1 MLQSYKT
8 EVTVIKN
15 LKWQIS
21 LGILLVFLSILV
33 YIIHYFIFRDPHHI
47 FIYLIGDIAFVFFE
61 VLLVT
66 LVIHSLLDRKEYQE
80 KLEKINMLIGVFF
93 SVLGLKLISIVSA
106 ADPNI
111 ESLEKK
117 INLNAKGLNKNF
129 SELSNTVHEMAFD
142 IDITKIDLG
151 ELKQLLVSQGD
162 FLTRLL
168 ENPTL
173 FEHETFT
180 ELLRSVF
187 HLYEELSYRKNINTI
202 IGPDLNHIKEDI
214 KRCYAHLVFQWL
226 IHMNHLKTQYPY
238 LYSLAVRTNPFDT
251 DACIEIRN

>member
-1 MLQSYKT
+1 M
-8 EVTVIKN
+8 KN

-21 LGILLVFLSILV
+21 LGIILIFLSILV
-33 YIIHYFIFRDPHHI
+33 YIIHYFIFRDLHHI
-47 FIYLIGDIAFVFFE
+47 FLYLIGDIAFVFFE

-66 LVIHSLLDRKEYQE
+66 LVIHSLLDRKERQE

-111 ESLEKK
+111 ESFEKGFNPNTK
-117 INLNAKGLNKNF
+117 WSNKNF
-129 SELSNTVHEMAFD
+129 SELSNMVHEMTFD
-142 IDITKIDLG
+142 VDITKIDLV

-180 ELLRSVF
+180 ELLRTVF
-187 HLYEELSYRKNINTI
+187 HLYEELSYRKNINNI

-214 KRCYAHLVFQWL
+214 KRCYIHLVSQWL
-226 IHMNHLKTQYPY
+226 FHMNHLKNNYPY
-238 LYSLAVRTNPFDT
+238 LYSLAIRTNPFDIN
-251 DACIEIRN
+251 ASIEITN

>member
-1 MLQSYKT
+1 M
-8 EVTVIKN
+8 KN

-21 LGILLVFLSILV
+21 LGIILIFLSILF
-33 YIIHYFIFRDPHHI
+33 YFIHYFIFRDIHLI
-47 FIYLIGDIAFVFFE
+47 FLYLIGDIAFVFFE

-66 LVIHSLLDRKEYQE
+66 IVIHSLLERKELQE

-111 ESLEKK
+111 KSLEKELTK
-117 INLNAKGLNKNF
+117 NTIWANKNF
-129 SELSNTVHEMAFD
+129 SEISNMVHEMKFD
-142 IDITKIDLG
+142 IDTTKIDLV

-180 ELLRSVF
+180 ELLRTVF

-214 KRCYAHLVFQWL
+214 KRCYAHFVFQWL
-226 IHMNHLKTQYPY
+226 IHMNHLKSHYPY

-251 DACIEIRN
+251 DACIEITHL

>member
-1 MLQSYKT
+1 M
-8 EVTVIKN
+8 KN

-21 LGILLVFLSILV
+21 LGIILVLLSILF
-33 YIIHYFIFRDPHHI
+33 YLIHYFIFRDPHHI
-47 FIYLIGDIAFVFFE
+47 FLYLIGDIAFVFFE

-66 LVIHSLLDRKEYQE
+66 LVIHSLLERKERQE

-93 SVLGLKLISIVSA
+93 SVLGLKLISIVSV

-111 ESLEKK
+111 ESLEKRL
-117 INLNAKGLNKNF
+117 IPNSEWSNKKF
-129 SELSNTVHEMAFD
+129 SELSDILHEMTFD
-142 IDITKIDLG
+142 IDITKIDLV
-151 ELKQLLVSQGD
+151 ELKQLLISQGD

-180 ELLRSVF
+180 ELLRTVF

-202 IGPDLNHIKEDI
+202 FGSDLNHIKEDI

-226 IHMNHLKTQYPY
+226 IHMNHLKTHYPY

>member
-1 MLQSYKT
+1 M
-8 EVTVIKN
+8 KN

-21 LGILLVFLSILV
+21 LSIILIFLSILF
-33 YIIHYFIFRDPHHI
+33 YFIHYFIFRDPYHI
-47 FIYLIGDIAFVFFE
+47 LIYLIGDIAFVFFE

-66 LVIHSLLDRKEYQE
+66 IVIHSLLERKELQE

-111 ESLEKK
+111 KSLEKELTENTK
-117 INLNAKGLNKNF
+117 WANKNF
-129 SELSNTVHEMAFD
+129 SEISNMVHEMKFD
-142 IDITKIDLG
+142 IEITKIDLV

-180 ELLRSVF
+180 ELLRTVF

-226 IHMNHLKTQYPY
+226 IHMNHLKSHYPY

>member
-1 MLQSYKT
+1 M
-8 EVTVIKN
+8 KN

-21 LGILLVFLSILV
+21 LGIILVFLSILF
-33 YIIHYFIFRDPHHI
+33 YTIHYFIFRDPHHI

-66 LVIHSLLDRKEYQE
+66 LVIHSLLDRKEHQE

-93 SVLGLKLISIVSA
+93 SVLGLKLTSILSA

-111 ESLEKK
+111 ESLEKRL
-117 INLNAKGLNKNF
+117 IPNSEWSNKKF
-129 SELSNTVHEMAFD
+129 SELSDILHEMTFD
-142 IDITKIDLG
+142 IDITKIDLV
-151 ELKQLLVSQGD
+151 ELKQLLISQGD

-180 ELLRSVF
+180 ELLRTVF

-202 IGPDLNHIKEDI
+202 FGPDLNHIKEDI
-214 KRCYAHLVFQWL
+214 KRCYTHLVFQW
-226 IHMNHLKTQYPY
+226 IMHMNHLKTNYPY
-238 LYSLAVRTNPFDT
+238 LYSLAIRTNPFDIN
-251 DACIEIRN
+251 ASIEIRN

>member
-1 MLQSYKT
+1 M
-8 EVTVIKN
+8 KN

-21 LGILLVFLSILV
+21 LGIILVFLSILF
-33 YIIHYFIFRDPHHI
+33 YLIHYFIFRDLHHI

-66 LVIHSLLDRKEYQE
+66 LVIHSLLERKELQE
-80 KLEKINMLIGVFF
+80 NLEKINMLIGVFF
-93 SVLGLKLISIVSA
+93 SVLGLKLTSILSA

-111 ESLEKK
+111 ESLEKRL
-117 INLNAKGLNKNF
+117 IPNSEWSNKKF
-129 SELSNTVHEMAFD
+129 SELSNMLHEMTFD
-142 IDITKIDLG
+142 VDITKIDLV
-151 ELKQLLVSQGD
+151 ELKQLLISQGD

-180 ELLRSVF
+180 ELLRTVF
-187 HLYEELSYRKNINTI
+187 HLYEELSYRKNINNI

-226 IHMNHLKTQYPY
+226 NHMNHLKAHYPY
-238 LYSLAVRTNPFDT
+238 LYSLAIRTNPFDT
-251 DACIEIRN
+251 NACIEITQL

>member
-1 MLQSYKT
+1 M
-8 EVTVIKN
+8 KN

-21 LGILLVFLSILV
+21 LGIILVFLSILF
-33 YIIHYFIFRDPHHI
+33 YLIHYFIFRDLHHI
-47 FIYLIGDIAFVFFE
+47 FLYLIGDIAFVFIE

-66 LVIHSLLDRKEYQE
+66 IVIQSLLDRKELQE

-93 SVLGLKLISIVSA
+93 SVLGLKLISMLSA

-111 ESLEKK
+111 ESLEKRL
-117 INLNAKGLNKNF
+117 IPNSEWSNKKF
-129 SELSNTVHEMAFD
+129 SELSSMLHEMTFD
-142 IDITKIDLG
+142 VDITKIDLA

-180 ELLRSVF
+180 ELLRTVF
-187 HLYEELSYRKNINTI
+187 HLYEELSYRKNINNI

-226 IHMNHLKTQYPY
+226 IHMNHLKTHYPY
-238 LYSLAVRTNPFDT
+238 LYSLAIRTNPFDIN
-251 DACIEIRN
+251 ACIEITN

>member
-1 MLQSYKT
+1 MVFSI
-8 EVTVIKN
+8 EVTDTETIKKEIIEQVKPVPEEVTK
-15 LKWQIS
+15 LKELAESNVSEIM
-21 LGILLVFLSILV
+21 
-33 YIIHYFIFRDPHHI
+33 
-47 FIYLIGDIAFVFFE
+47 
-61 VLLVT
+61 T
-66 LVIHSLLDRKEYQE
+66 LD
-80 KLEKINMLIGVFF
+80 
-93 SVLGLKLISIVSA
+93 
-106 ADPNI
+106 I
-111 ESLEKK
+111 ESLEKR
-117 INLNAKGLNKNF
+117 IIPNNEWSNKKF
-129 SELSNTVHEMAFD
+129 SELSNMLHEMTFD
-142 IDITKIDLG
+142 VDITKIDLV

-180 ELLRSVF
+180 ELLRTVF

-202 IGPDLNHIKEDI
+202 FGPDLNHIKEDI

-226 IHMNHLKTQYPY
+226 IHMNHLKSHYPY

>member
-1 MLQSYKT
+1 M
-8 EVTVIKN
+8 KN

-21 LGILLVFLSILV
+21 LGIILIFLSILV
-33 YIIHYFIFRDPHHI
+33 YIIHYFIFRDLHHI
-47 FIYLIGDIAFVFFE
+47 FLYLIGDIAFVFFE

-66 LVIHSLLDRKEYQE
+66 LVIHSLLDRKERQE

-111 ESLEKK
+111 ESFEKGFNPNTK
-117 INLNAKGLNKNF
+117 WSNKNF
-129 SELSNTVHEMAFD
+129 SELSNMVHEMTFD
-142 IDITKIDLG
+142 VDITKIDLV

-180 ELLRSVF
+180 ELLRTVF
-187 HLYEELSYRKNINTI
+187 HLYEELSYRKNINNI

-214 KRCYAHLVFQWL
+214 KRCYIHLVSQWL
-226 IHMNHLKTQYPY
+226 FHMNHLKNNYPY
-238 LYSLAVRTNPFDT
+238 LYSLAIRTNPFDIN
-251 DACIEIRN
+251 ACIEITN

>member
-1 MLQSYKT
+1 M
-8 EVTVIKN
+8 KN

-21 LGILLVFLSILV
+21 LSIILIFLSILF
-33 YIIHYFIFRDPHHI
+33 YFIHYLIFRDPYHI
-47 FIYLIGDIAFVFFE
+47 LIYLIGDIAFVFFE

-66 LVIHSLLDRKEYQE
+66 IVIHSLLERKELQE
-80 KLEKINMLIGVFF
+80 KLEKINILIGVFF

-111 ESLEKK
+111 KSLEKELTENTK
-117 INLNAKGLNKNF
+117 WANKNF
-129 SELSNTVHEMAFD
+129 SEISNMVHEMKFD
-142 IDITKIDLG
+142 IEITKIDLV
-151 ELKQLLVSQGD
+151 ELKKLLVSQGD

-180 ELLRSVF
+180 ELLRTVF

-214 KRCYAHLVFQWL
+214 KRCYTHLVFQWL
-226 IHMNHLKTQYPY
+226 IHMNHLKNHYPY
-238 LYSLAVRTNPFDT
+238 LYSLAIRTNPFDT
-251 DACIEIRN
+251 NACIEITH

>member
-1 MLQSYKT
+1 M
-8 EVTVIKN
+8 KN

-21 LGILLVFLSILV
+21 LGIIFILLSILF

-47 FIYLIGDIAFVFFE
+47 FIYLIGDIAFDFVE
-61 VLLVT
+61 LLLVT
-66 LVIHSLLDRKEYQE
+66 IVIQSLLDRKELQE

-93 SVLGLKLISIVSA
+93 SVLGLKLISMLSA

-111 ESLEKK
+111 ESLEKRL
-117 INLNAKGLNKNF
+117 IPNSEWSNKKF
-129 SELSNTVHEMAFD
+129 SELNNTLLKMKFD
-142 IDITKIDLG
+142 VDITKINLE
-151 ELKQLLVSQGD
+151 ELKKFLISKDD

-180 ELLRSVF
+180 ELLRAVF
-187 HLYEELSYRKNINTI
+187 HLYEEFSYRKNIDKI

-214 KRCYAHLVFQWL
+214 KRCYKNLVIQWL
-226 IHMNHLKTQYPY
+226 YHMNHLKNYYPY
-238 LYSLAVRTNPFDT
+238 LFSLAIRTNPFDIN
-251 DACIEIRN
+251 ANIEIKK